1 MPNENHIERLMKN
14 YERESPRVERQLSYA
29 RQVRQSW
36 DRTPF
41 DQQHVQDATVLQQ
54 AQELVAAQYIDEE
67 FRRKQQLATVQVA
80 GSNVHR
86 LRVWAGVEPTDD
98 ARAA

>member
-14 YERESPRVERQLSYA
+14 YERETPRVERQLSYA

-67 FRRKQQLATVQVA
+67 FLICKLSLIALVFSFQFLLIFLA
-80 GSNVHR
+80 
-86 LRVWAGVEPTDD
+86 
-98 ARAA
+98 